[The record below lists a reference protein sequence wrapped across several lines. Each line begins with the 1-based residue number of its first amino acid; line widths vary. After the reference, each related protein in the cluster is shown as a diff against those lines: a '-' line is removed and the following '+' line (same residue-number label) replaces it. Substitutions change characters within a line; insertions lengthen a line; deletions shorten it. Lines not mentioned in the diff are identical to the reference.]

1 MEYSKLIGTINDI
14 LDDFSLHL
22 SSLPFN
28 DVCLKYQCLYIALT
42 CNKWM
47 KKKKTI
53 NENGRNEKQKLK
65 ELLEPPP

>member
-47 KKKKTI
+47 KKKTI